1 MVINKIKFTLGC
13 LLMVFAHPI
22 FAQDDDLL
30 GEDSSIAGPEY
41 VDFAFKTTKV
51 VNLQSI
57 EMLGAGV
64 FDFKMNHRFGS
75 INNGAINAFGLDY
88 ATIRFG
94 GEYGIN
100 QNLMAGIGR
109 SNLSDLKNV
118 DAYLKYRILRQQ
130 KGNYRPVT
138 AMVFYGIENKI
149 GPDYDLL
156 EYNYRLTHTA
166 QLIVGKKVS
175 DGFSF
180 QLSPTVV
187 WGNKFGITYSNIAL
201 GIGMRQKLTKRTTMN
216 LEYIPVLTNNDY
228 INNSFSVGFDIE
240 TGGHVFQIHF
250 TNSKGLNEAQFI
262 ANTRETWDTYGI
274 RFGFNL
280 SRVFTIV
287 KPKNNTEQS
296 NPAGKINK
304 NEIKTY

>member
-1 MVINKIKFTLGC
+1 MFVA
-13 LLMVFAHPI
+13 LLLVQPI
-22 FAQDDDLL
+22 LAQDDDLL
-30 GEDSSIAGPEY
+30 GDEPRNSEPEY

-57 EMLGAGV
+57 EMLAAGV

-75 INNGAINAFGLDY
+75 INNGAINAFGLDL

-100 QNLMAGIGR
+100 KNLMVGIGR
-109 SNLSDLKNV
+109 SNLGDIKNV
-118 DAYLKYRILRQQ
+118 DAYMKYRILRQV
-130 KGNYRPVT
+130 KGNKMPFT
-138 AMVFYGIENKI
+138 AMLFYGIENKI
-149 GPDYDLL
+149 GPEFDQLDYA
-156 EYNYRLTHTA
+156 YRLTHTA
-166 QLIVGKKVS
+166 QLIFGKKVS

-180 QLSPTVV
+180 QLSPTINIRSYF
-187 WGNKFGITYSNIAL
+187 GNTVSNIAL

-216 LEYIPVLTNNDY
+216 LEYIPVLTNNEY
-228 INNSFSVGFDIE
+228 IQNSLSVGFDIE

-262 ANTRETWDTYGI
+262 ANTRDTWDTYGI

-287 KPKNNTEQS
+287 KPKN
-296 NPAGKINK
+296 
-304 NEIKTY
+304 

>member
-1 MVINKIKFTLGC
+1 MFVA
-13 LLMVFAHPI
+13 LLLVQPI

-30 GEDSSIAGPEY
+30 GDEPRNSEPEY

-57 EMLGAGV
+57 EMLAAGV

-75 INNGAINAFGLDY
+75 INNGAINAFGLDL

-100 QNLMAGIGR
+100 KNLMAGIGR
-109 SNLSDLKNV
+109 SNLGDIKNV
-118 DAYLKYRILRQQ
+118 DAYMKYRILRQV
-130 KGNYRPVT
+130 KGNKMPFT
-138 AMVFYGIENKI
+138 AMLFYGIENKI
-149 GPDYDLL
+149 GPEFDQLDYA
-156 EYNYRLTHTA
+156 YRLTHTA
-166 QLIVGKKVS
+166 QLIIGKKVS

-180 QLSPTVV
+180 QLSPTINIRSYF
-187 WGNKFGITYSNIAL
+187 GNTVSNIAL

-216 LEYIPVLTNNDY
+216 LEYIPVLTNNEY
-228 INNSFSVGFDIE
+228 IQNSLSVGFDIE

-262 ANTRETWDTYGI
+262 ANTRDTWDTYGI

-287 KPKNNTEQS
+287 KLKN
-296 NPAGKINK
+296 
-304 NEIKTY
+304 

>member
-1 MVINKIKFTLGC
+1 MFVA
-13 LLMVFAHPI
+13 LLLVQPI

-30 GEDSSIAGPEY
+30 GDEPGNNEPEY

-57 EMLGAGV
+57 EMLAAGV

-75 INNGAINAFGLDY
+75 INNGAVNAFGLDL

-100 QNLMAGIGR
+100 KNLMAGIGR
-109 SNLSDLKNV
+109 SNLGDIKNV
-118 DAYLKYRILRQQ
+118 DAYVKYRILRQV
-130 KGNYRPVT
+130 KGNKMPFT
-138 AMVFYGIENKI
+138 AMLFYGIENKI
-149 GPDYDLL
+149 GPEYDQLDYT
-156 EYNYRLTHTA
+156 YRLTHTA
-166 QLIVGKKVS
+166 QLIIGKKVS
-175 DGFSF
+175 DGFSL
-180 QLSPTVV
+180 QLSPTVNIRSYF
-187 WGNKFGITYSNIAL
+187 GNTVSNIAL

-216 LEYIPVLTNNDY
+216 LEYIPVLTNNEY
-228 INNSFSVGFDIE
+228 IQNSLSVGFDIE

-262 ANTRETWDTYGI
+262 ANTKDTWDTYGI

-287 KPKNNTEQS
+287 KPKN
-296 NPAGKINK
+296 
-304 NEIKTY
+304 

>member
-1 MVINKIKFTLGC
+1 MVIKNIGS
-13 LLMVFAHPI
+13 LLMFVALFLVQPV

-30 GEDSSIAGPEY
+30 GDEPGNTQPEY

-57 EMLGAGV
+57 EMLGPGV

-75 INNGAINAFGLDY
+75 INNGAVNAFGLDY

-100 QNLMAGIGR
+100 KNLMAGIGR
-109 SNLSDLKNV
+109 SNLGDIKNV
-118 DAYLKYRILRQQ
+118 DAYVKYRILRQI
-130 KGNYRPVT
+130 KGNKMPVT
-138 AMVFYGIENKI
+138 AMLFYGIENKI
-149 GPDYDLL
+149 GPEYDQLDYT
-156 EYNYRLTHTA
+156 YRLTHTA
-166 QLIVGKKVS
+166 QLIIGKKVS

-180 QLSPTVV
+180 QLSPTVNIRSYF
-187 WGNKFGITYSNIAL
+187 GNTVSNIAL

-228 INNSFSVGFDIE
+228 IQNSLSVGFDIE

-262 ANTRETWDTYGI
+262 ANTRDTWDTYGI

-287 KPKNNTEQS
+287 KPKN
-296 NPAGKINK
+296 
-304 NEIKTY
+304 

>member
-1 MVINKIKFTLGC
+1 MVMNYIKSLLTLVA
-13 LLMVFAHPI
+13 LLFVQPI

-30 GEDSSIAGPEY
+30 GDEPGNNELEY

-57 EMLGAGV
+57 EMLAAGV

-75 INNGAINAFGLDY
+75 INNGAVNAFGLDL

-100 QNLMAGIGR
+100 KNLMAGFGR
-109 SNLSDLKNV
+109 SNLGDIKNV
-118 DAYLKYRILRQQ
+118 DAYVKYRILRQV
-130 KGNYRPVT
+130 KGNKMPFT
-138 AMVFYGIENKI
+138 AMLFYGIENKI
-149 GPDYDLL
+149 GPEYDQLDYT
-156 EYNYRLTHTA
+156 YRLTHTA
-166 QLIVGKKVS
+166 QLIIGKKVS
-175 DGFSF
+175 DGFSL
-180 QLSPTVV
+180 QLSPTVNIRSYF
-187 WGNKFGITYSNIAL
+187 GNTISNIAL

-216 LEYIPVLTNNDY
+216 LEYIPVLTNNEY
-228 INNSFSVGFDIE
+228 IQNSLSVGFDIE

-262 ANTRETWDTYGI
+262 ANTRDTWDTYGI

-287 KPKNNTEQS
+287 KPKN
-296 NPAGKINK
+296 
-304 NEIKTY
+304 

>member
-1 MVINKIKFTLGC
+1 MVIRNIKS
-13 LLMVFAHPI
+13 LLMFVALLLVQPI

-30 GEDSSIAGPEY
+30 GDEPGNNEPEY

-57 EMLGAGV
+57 EMLAAGV

-75 INNGAINAFGLDY
+75 INNGAVNAFGLDL

-100 QNLMAGIGR
+100 KNLMAGIGR
-109 SNLSDLKNV
+109 SNLGDIKNV
-118 DAYLKYRILRQQ
+118 DAYVKYRILRQV
-130 KGNYRPVT
+130 KGNKMPFT
-138 AMVFYGIENKI
+138 AMLFYGIENKI
-149 GPDYDLL
+149 GPEYDQLDYT
-156 EYNYRLTHTA
+156 YRLTHTA
-166 QLIVGKKVS
+166 QLIIGKKVS
-175 DGFSF
+175 DGFSL
-180 QLSPTVV
+180 QLSPTVNIRSYF
-187 WGNKFGITYSNIAL
+187 GNTVSNIAL

-216 LEYIPVLTNNDY
+216 LEYIPVLTNNEY
-228 INNSFSVGFDIE
+228 IQNSLSVGFDIE

-262 ANTRETWDTYGI
+262 ANTKDTWDTYGI

-287 KPKNNTEQS
+287 KPKN
-296 NPAGKINK
+296 
-304 NEIKTY
+304 

>member
-1 MVINKIKFTLGC
+1 MVMNYIKSLLTLVA
-13 LLMVFAHPI
+13 LLFVQPI

-30 GEDSSIAGPEY
+30 GDEPGNNEPEY

-57 EMLGAGV
+57 EMLAAGV

-75 INNGAINAFGLDY
+75 INNGAVNAFGLDL

-100 QNLMAGIGR
+100 KNLMAGFGR
-109 SNLSDLKNV
+109 SNLGDIKNV
-118 DAYLKYRILRQQ
+118 DAYVKYRILRQV
-130 KGNYRPVT
+130 KGNTMPFT
-138 AMVFYGIENKI
+138 AMLFYGIENKI
-149 GPDYDLL
+149 GPEYDQLDYT
-156 EYNYRLTHTA
+156 YRLTHTA
-166 QLIVGKKVS
+166 QLIIGKKVS
-175 DGFSF
+175 DGFSL
-180 QLSPTVV
+180 QLSPTVNIRSYF
-187 WGNKFGITYSNIAL
+187 GNTVSNIAL

-216 LEYIPVLTNNDY
+216 LEYIPVLTNNEY
-228 INNSFSVGFDIE
+228 IQNSLSVGFDIE

-262 ANTRETWDTYGI
+262 ANTRDTWDTYGI

-287 KPKNNTEQS
+287 KPKN
-296 NPAGKINK
+296 
-304 NEIKTY
+304 

>member
-1 MVINKIKFTLGC
+1 MVISKLKFAVVC
-13 LLMVFAHPI
+13 LATILIQPI
-22 FAQDDDLL
+22 YAQDDDLL
-30 GEDSSIAGPEY
+30 ADESNSTGPEY

-57 EMLGAGV
+57 EMLGSGV

-100 QNLMAGIGR
+100 PNLMAGIGR
-109 SNLSDLKNV
+109 SNLGDLKNV
-118 DAYLKYRILRQQ
+118 DAYLKYRFLRQQ
-130 KGNYRPVT
+130 KGNHMPVT
-138 AMVFYGIENKI
+138 AMLFYGIENKI
-149 GPDYDLL
+149 GPDYDQLD
-156 EYNYRLTHTA
+156 YNTRLTHTA
-166 QLIVGKKVS
+166 QLIIGKKVS

-187 WGNKFGITYSNIAL
+187 WGNMFGITYSNIAL

-216 LEYIPVLTNNDY
+216 LEYIPVLTNNEY

-287 KPKNNTEQS
+287 KPKN
-296 NPAGKINK
+296 
-304 NEIKTY
+304 